1 MRKQDVLALVEDGG
15 GASAPSIEDPP
26 LHIESPYRPDPVPA
40 AAAAAPAVPAA
51 AAGSGQLSRMRRQIG
66 EHMKRSLETAATCT
80 TWIEVDMSRV
90 EAARKRLGV
99 TGLAFV
105 SRAVIDAL
113 REHPSLNATMEGE
126 QYQVHHDVNLGIA
139 VSLGEDGL
147 IVPVIHGAHELSVE
161 GLGARIKDVARRAR
175 SRELKPDEVRGGTF
189 TITNPG
195 QYGSIMATPII
206 NQPQVAI
213 LDFEAVD
220 QAAGGRHRRRR
231 QRLDRDPAD
240 HDPRA
245 ELGSPCARRRLV
257 GAVPGDGQAAPRGGG
272 RRVTPELWVCH
283 LGVVDYRDGLALQER
298 ICAARQREELPDVL
312 LLLEHF
318 PVYTRGRR
326 SGADELPMGEEWYRM
341 QGFDI
346 VQTDRGGKLTYH
358 GPGQL
363 VGYPIVRVDDVIAY
377 LRSLEDA
384 LVAALA
390 EEGVSARGRVAD
402 GPEYTGV
409 WVDDRKIASIGVHL
423 SRGVTTHGFAINI
436 ENDLQPFEWVVA
448 CGLQGVRM
456 TSLIKETRRLAGQMP
471 CFRKRA
477 AYQVAQALGRRQR
490 LVSLA
495 RLEAACGAL
504 ATQ

>member
-1 MRKQDVLALVEDGG
+1 
-15 GASAPSIEDPP
+15 
-26 LHIESPYRPDPVPA
+26 
-40 AAAAAPAVPAA
+40 
-51 AAGSGQLSRMRRQIG
+51 
-66 EHMKRSLETAATCT
+66 
-80 TWIEVDMSRV
+80 
-90 EAARKRLGV
+90 
-99 TGLAFV
+99 
-105 SRAVIDAL
+105 
-113 REHPSLNATMEGE
+113 
-126 QYQVHHDVNLGIA
+126 
-139 VSLGEDGL
+139 
-147 IVPVIHGAHELSVE
+147 
-161 GLGARIKDVARRAR
+161 
-175 SRELKPDEVRGGTF
+175 
-189 TITNPG
+189 
-195 QYGSIMATPII
+195 
-206 NQPQVAI
+206 
-213 LDFEAVD
+213 
-220 QAAGGRHRRRR
+220 
-231 QRLDRDPAD
+231 
-240 HDPRA
+240 
-245 ELGSPCARRRLV
+245 
-257 GAVPGDGQAAPRGGG
+257 
-272 RRVTPELWVCH
+272 VTPELWVCH

-298 ICAARQREELPDVL
+298 ICAARQREEVPDVL

-346 VQTDRGGKLTYH
+346 VGTDRGGKLTYH

-363 VGYPIVRVDDVIAY
+363 VGYPIVRADDVIAY
-377 LRSLEDA
+377 LRQLEDA

-390 EEGVSARGRVAD
+390 EEGVTARGRVAD
-402 GPEYTGV
+402 GPDYTGV
-409 WVDDRKIASIGVHL
+409 WVEDRKIASIGVHL

-477 AYQVAQALGRRQR
+477 AYQVARALGRRQR